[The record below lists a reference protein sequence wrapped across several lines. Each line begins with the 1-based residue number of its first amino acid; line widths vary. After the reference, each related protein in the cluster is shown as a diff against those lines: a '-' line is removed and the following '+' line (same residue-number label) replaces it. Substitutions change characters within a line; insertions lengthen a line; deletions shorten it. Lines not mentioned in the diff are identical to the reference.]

1 LNHDKRTAVSPDDLI
16 DLDRRLATPNND
28 LPTLL
33 LFAAVLHL
41 TAVLVPRVGFG
52 QDHFAVEETTIA
64 ALHSAIRSSATT
76 CEGVV
81 QRYVERAKAY
91 NGICTALVTADGAPI
106 APTRGAIRTGKP
118 LEFPTNTVA
127 VTSVLP
133 EFDNYEGLP
142 LEFGRMKTTVSDA
155 TVQQQFGMRVGMPN
169 AGQLNAL
176 ETLNIRGERS
186 VTCKGE
192 FDAHPS
198 TGPLPTGA
206 PPECEAFRRQPDAL
220 ERARE
225 LDAQYGR
232 NPDLTALPM
241 YCVVF
246 SHKNW
251 YDAKDMRST
260 GGNDVNYAMDVP
272 PVDSP
277 DIADLREKGAI
288 IYATATAAKT
298 GLSYDGREQAVSWLP
313 DGNYADAGW
322 GGQPCNPYDTERVPR
337 GTSSGSGVSVSANL
351 VQCSICEQGS
361 ASCKGPASRNNIVN
375 FLTTRGLMMH
385 GGMNSQRIGDRAG
398 IHCRTVEDAA
408 RVLDAVKG
416 FDSEDMFTAIPQRL
430 MPERPYV
437 SFVVVAAQAA
447 AQPLAGMRFGM
458 VREFMVKHSKND
470 EAISDQLD
478 REIKAILRD
487 ELGAELVESVDPLYA
502 DDPTVTN
509 MKYTFRD
516 AFAEILAHNVPE
528 YFWQTNRAAE
538 LRFAVPGWDVR
549 TTDYA
554 IALALGKAPLS
565 PDINLRTISSGLDNF
580 KSPFTVNKYLAL
592 RGDSRV
598 SDWASFVAN
607 SRFQSDEH
615 RAGSVNAIGIQD
627 LRPSG
632 DELSYLE
639 LRIVLQHVVQK
650 VMLEND
656 IDVFVNPENTLPP
669 PKIGGPAE
677 PAVRNRGSASCCQ
690 AFTALLGGPEIDVP
704 AGYTRVAYEPQYEL
718 SADRKSYR
726 SVSGTVESQLPH
738 PMPISLMVWAGP
750 GSDPEVIKV
759 ASAYQAATGHRVPPP
774 AFGPLQT
781 EHVSAD

>member
-1 LNHDKRTAVSPDDLI
+1 
-16 DLDRRLATPNND
+16 
-28 LPTLL
+28 
-33 LFAAVLHL
+33 
-41 TAVLVPRVGFG
+41 
-52 QDHFAVEETTIA
+52 
-64 ALHSAIRSSATT
+64 
-76 CEGVV
+76 
-81 QRYVERAKAY
+81 
-91 NGICTALVTADGAPI
+91 VTAGGAPI
-106 APTRGAIRTGKP
+106 EPTFGIVRAGKP
-118 LEFPTNTVA
+118 LEFPVDTVP
-127 VTSVLP
+127 VSSVLP
-133 EFDNYEGLP
+133 DFARYGGPPVEL
-142 LEFGRMKTTVSDA
+142 GRMETTASDA
-155 TVQQQFGMRVGMPN
+155 SVKQQVGMRVGIPN

-186 VTCKGE
+186 VTCKGT
-192 FDAHPS
+192 FDAHPA
-198 TGPLPTGA
+198 TGPLPADA

-225 LDAQYGR
+225 LDAEYGR
-232 NPDLTALPM
+232 DPDLAALPM

-288 IYATATAAKT
+288 IYAAATAAKT
-298 GLSYDGREQAVSWLP
+298 GLSYDGPEQAKSWLP
-313 DGNYADAGW
+313 DGNYADAAW

-416 FDSEDMFTAIPQRL
+416 FNTEDMFTAIPQRL
-430 MPERPYV
+430 MPREPYA
-437 SFVVVAAQAA
+437 SFVVDADAA
-447 AQPLAGMRFGM
+447 AAKPLAGMRIGV

-470 EAISDQLD
+470 EAISDQID
-478 REIKAILRD
+478 AEIKAVLRD
-487 ELGAELVESVDPLYA
+487 ELGAELVESVDPLYP
-502 DDPTVTN
+502 DDPAIPN

-516 AFAEILAHNVPE
+516 AIAEILAHNVPE
-528 YFWQTNRAAE
+528 YFWQTARTGE

-554 IALALGKAPLS
+554 IALALGEAPLS

-580 KSPFTVNKYLAL
+580 KSPFTVNKYLRA
-592 RGDSRV
+592 RGDRRV
-598 SDWASFVAN
+598 IDWGAFVAN

-615 RAGSVNAIGIQD
+615 RARSVNAIGIQD
-627 LRPSG
+627 LRPDDG
-632 DELSYLE
+632 DMSYLE
-639 LRIVLQHVVQK
+639 MRIVLQHVVQK
-650 VMLEND
+650 VMLENG

-704 AGYTRVAYEPQYEL
+704 AGYTQVAYEPQYEL
-718 SADRKSYR
+718 SADGQSYR
-726 SVSGTVESQLPH
+726 SVSGTAASVLPH

-750 GSDPEVIKV
+750 GTDPEVIKV
-759 ASAYQAATGHRVPPP
+759 ASAYESATRHRVPPP
-774 AFGPLQT
+774 AFGSLDS
-781 EHVSAD
+781 ERVSRR

>member
-1 LNHDKRTAVSPDDLI
+1 VNQIESQNTTSNEPDARLAAPKNGLSALFVFTAVLI
-16 DLDRRLATPNND
+16 LAM
-28 LPTLL
+28 
-33 LFAAVLHL
+33 
-41 TAVLVPRVGFG
+41 VLVPRLGFA
-52 QDHFAVEETTIA
+52 QDGFAVEEKTIA
-64 ALHSAIRSSATT
+64 ELHSAIRSGATT

-81 QRYVERAKAY
+81 QSYIERAKAY
-91 NGICTALVTADGAPI
+91 NGMCTALVTADGAPI
-106 APTRGAIRTGKP
+106 APARGAMRTGKP
-118 LEFPTNTVA
+118 LEFPTTTVPVA
-127 VTSVLP
+127 SVLP
-133 EFDNYEGLP
+133 DFDRYAGP
-142 LEFGRMKTTVSDA
+142 PIEFGRMETTASDA
-155 TVQQQFGMRVGMPN
+155 TVKQQFGMRVGIPN

-186 VTCKGE
+186 VTCKGA

-198 TGPLPTGA
+198 TGALPADA
-206 PPECEAFRRQPDAL
+206 PPECEEFRRQPDAL
-220 ERARE
+220 ERARA

-298 GLSYDGREQAVSWLP
+298 GLSYDGPEEATSWLP

-430 MPERPYV
+430 MPKEPYA
-437 SFVVVAAQAA
+437 SFVVDAAQAA
-447 AQPLAGMRFGM
+447 AKPLAGMRVGV
-458 VREFMVKHSKND
+458 VREFMVKHTKND

-478 REIKAILRD
+478 AEIKAVLRD
-487 ELGAELVESVDPLYA
+487 ELGAELVESADPLYP

-528 YFWQTNRAAE
+528 YFWQTNRSGD

-554 IALALGKAPLS
+554 IALAMGRAPLS
-565 PDINLRTISSGLDNF
+565 PEINLRTISSGLDNF

-598 SDWASFVAN
+598 VDWASFVAN

-627 LRPSG
+627 LRPG
-632 DELSYLE
+632 ADDMSYLE

-669 PKIGGPAE
+669 PRIGGPAE
-677 PAVRNRGSASCCQ
+677 PTVRNRGSASCCQ

-704 AGYTRVAYEPQYEL
+704 AGYTSVAYEPQYVL
-718 SADRKSYR
+718 DADGKSYR
-726 SVSGTVESQLPH
+726 SVSGTAASQLPH

-750 GSDPEVIKV
+750 GADPEVIKV
-759 ASAYQAATGHRVPPP
+759 ASAYEAATGHRVPPP
-774 AFGPLQT
+774 AFGPVQT
-781 EHVSAD
+781 EQVSRR

>member
-1 LNHDKRTAVSPDDLI
+1 VTNENFDCTAASE
-16 DLDRRLATPNND
+16 LDERLRAPSNGAPARWIFT
-28 LPTLL
+28 TLVIAVAL
-33 LFAAVLHL
+33 LA
-41 TAVLVPRVGFG
+41 PYVGHA
-52 QDHFAVEETTIA
+52 QRFAVEEATIA
-64 ALHSAIRSSATT
+64 GLHDAIRSGATT
-76 CEGVV
+76 CEAVV
-81 QRYVERAKAY
+81 ESYIERAQAY
-91 NGICTALVTADGAPI
+91 NGMCTALVTADGAPI
-106 APTRGAIRTGKP
+106 AAARGIVRAGKP
-118 LEFPTNTVA
+118 LEFPTDTVP
-127 VTSVLP
+127 VSSVLP
-133 EFDNYEGLP
+133 DFDRYAGPPVEL
-142 LEFGRMKTTVSDA
+142 GRMETTASDA
-155 TVQQQFGMRVGMPN
+155 TVQQQFGMRVGIPN

-186 VTCKGE
+186 VTCKGA

-198 TGPLPTGA
+198 TGALPAGA
-206 PPECEAFRRQPDAL
+206 PPECEEFRQQPDAL

-225 LDAQYGR
+225 LDARYGR
-232 NPDLTALPM
+232 NPDLDALPM

-251 YDAKDMRST
+251 YDAKDIRST

-277 DIADLREKGAI
+277 DIADLRDKGAI
-288 IYATATAAKT
+288 IYAAATAAKT
-298 GLSYDGREQAVSWLP
+298 GLSYDGPERARSWLP
-313 DGNYADAGW
+313 DGNYADAAW
-322 GGQPCNPYDTERVPR
+322 GGQPCNPYDTQRVPR
-337 GTSSGSGVSVSANL
+337 GTSSGSGVSVAANL
-351 VQCSICEQGS
+351 AHCSICEQGS

-430 MPERPYV
+430 MPQEPYA
-437 SFVVVAAQAA
+437 SFVVDAA
-447 AQPLAGMRFGM
+447 AAKPLAGMRIGV

-478 REIKAILRD
+478 REIKAVLRD

-502 DDPTVTN
+502 DDPAVPN
-509 MKYTFRD
+509 MRYTFRD

-528 YFWQTNRAAE
+528 YFWQTNRAGE

-549 TTDYA
+549 TIDYA
-554 IALALGKAPLS
+554 IALAVGDAPLS
-565 PDINLRTISSGLDNF
+565 PDINLRSISSGLDNF
-580 KSPFTVNKYLAL
+580 KSPFTVNKYLRT
-592 RGDSRV
+592 RGDRRV
-598 SDWASFVAN
+598 TDWATFVAS

-627 LRPSG
+627 LRPS
-632 DELSYLE
+632 DAEMSYLE
-639 LRIVLQHVVQK
+639 MRIVLQHVVQK

-669 PKIGGPAE
+669 PLIGGPAE

-704 AGYTRVAYEPQYEL
+704 AGYTEIVYEPRFEL
-718 SADRKSYR
+718 SADGKSYR
-726 SVSGTVESQLPH
+726 SVSGSVASKLPN
-738 PMPISLMVWAGP
+738 PMPISLMIWAGP
-750 GSDPEVIKV
+750 GADPEVIKV
-759 ASAYQAATGHRVPPP
+759 ASAYEAATRHRVPPP
-774 AFGPLQT
+774 AFGPLHG
-781 EHVSAD
+781 ERVSHR

>member
-1 LNHDKRTAVSPDDLI
+1 VTNQKPEPPTEIDSRLTAPG
-16 DLDRRLATPNND
+16 ND
-28 LPTLL
+28 LLSL
-33 LFAAVLHL
+33 VVFAAVLIAL
-41 TAVLVPRVGFG
+41 TVLVPSLSVAQG
-52 QDHFAVEETTIA
+52 DFAVEETTIA
-64 ALHSAIRSSATT
+64 ELHAAIRSGDTT
-76 CEGVV
+76 CEAVV
-81 QRYVERAKAY
+81 ESYIERAKAY
-91 NGICTALVTADGAPI
+91 NGMCTALVTADGAPI
-106 APTRGAIRTGKP
+106 APAQGIVRAGKP
-118 LEFPTNTVA
+118 LQFPTETVP
-127 VTSVLP
+127 VSRILP
-133 EFDNYEGLP
+133 NFDRYTGPPVEL
-142 LEFGRMKTTVSDA
+142 GRMETTASDS
-155 TVQQQFGMRVGMPN
+155 TVKQQFGMRIGIPN

-186 VTCKGE
+186 VTCKGA

-198 TGPLPTGA
+198 TGPLPPDA
-206 PPECEAFRRQPDAL
+206 PPECEAFRAQPDAL

-225 LDAQYGR
+225 LDAMYGR
-232 NPDLTALPM
+232 NPDLEKLPM

-288 IYATATAAKT
+288 IYGTATAAKT
-298 GLSYDGREQAVSWLP
+298 GLSYDGAVEAQSWLP

-361 ASCKGPASRNNIVN
+361 ASCKGPASRNNVVN

-430 MPERPYV
+430 MPDEPYA
-437 SFVVVAAQAA
+437 SFVVDASQVAAK
-447 AQPLAGMRFGM
+447 PLAGMRIGI
-458 VREFMVKHSKND
+458 VREFMVKHTKND

-478 REIKAILRD
+478 REIKAVLRD
-487 ELGAELVESVDPLYA
+487 QLGAELVESVDPLYP
-502 DDPTVTN
+502 DDPSVPN

-516 AFAEILAHNVPE
+516 GIAEILAHNVPE
-528 YFWQTNRAAE
+528 YFWQTRPDGE

-549 TTDYA
+549 TVDYA
-554 IALALGKAPLS
+554 IALALGQAPLS
-565 PDINLRTISSGLDNF
+565 PDINLRSLSSGLDNF
-580 KSPFTVNKYLAL
+580 KSPFTVNKYLRE
-592 RGDSRV
+592 RGDRRV
-598 SDWASFVAN
+598 IDWASFVAN

-627 LRPSG
+627 LRPDDG
-632 DELSYLE
+632 DMSYLE
-639 LRIVLQHVVQK
+639 MRIVLQHVVNK

-677 PAVRNRGSASCCQ
+677 PAVRNRGAASCCQ

-704 AGYTRVAYEPQYEL
+704 AGYTQIAYEPRYEL
-718 SADRKSYR
+718 SADGKSYR
-726 SVSGTVESQLPH
+726 SVTGTVASQLPV

-750 GSDPEVIKV
+750 GTDPEVIKV
-759 ASAYQAATGHRVPPP
+759 ASAYEAATHHRVPPP
-774 AFGPLQT
+774 AFGPLNP
-781 EHVSAD
+781 ERVSRR

>member
-1 LNHDKRTAVSPDDLI
+1 VTDYDSTASELDERLKAPGDDL
-16 DLDRRLATPNND
+16 PS
-28 LPTLL
+28 LL
-33 LFAAVLHL
+33 LFMTVFVAL
-41 TAVLVPRVGFG
+41 TVLVPSLGLAQG
-52 QDHFAVEETTIA
+52 TYAVEEKTIA
-64 ALHSAIRSSATT
+64 ELHSAIRAGETT
-76 CEGVV
+76 CEAVV
-81 QRYVERAKAY
+81 ESYIERAKAY
-91 NGICTALVTADGAPI
+91 NGMCTALVTADGAPI
-106 APTRGAIRTGKP
+106 APARGIVRAGKP
-118 LEFPTNTVA
+118 LEFPTDTVR
-127 VTSVLP
+127 VSSVLP
-133 EFDNYEGLP
+133 DFERYSGP
-142 LEFGRMKTTVSDA
+142 PVEFGRMETTASDA
-155 TVQQQFGMRVGMPN
+155 TVQQQFGMRVGKPN

-186 VTCKGE
+186 VSCKGP

-198 TGPLPTGA
+198 AGPLPPDA
-206 PPECEAFRRQPDAL
+206 PPECEAFRHQPDAR

-225 LDAQYGR
+225 LDALYGR
-232 NPDLTALPM
+232 NPDLGKLPM

-298 GLSYDGREQAVSWLP
+298 GLSYDGDEQAKSWLP

-430 MPERPYV
+430 MPKEPYA
-437 SFVVVAAQAA
+437 SFVVDAKQADSK
-447 AQPLAGMRFGM
+447 PLAGMRIGI
-458 VREFMVKHSKND
+458 VREFMVKHTKND

-478 REIKAILRD
+478 AEIKKVLRD

-502 DDPTVTN
+502 DDPAVAN

-528 YFWQTNRAAE
+528 YFWQTNRAGE

-565 PDINLRTISSGLDNF
+565 PEINLRTISSGLDNF

-592 RGDSRV
+592 RGDRRV
-598 SDWASFVAN
+598 IDWGSFVAN

-627 LRPSG
+627 LRPDEG
-632 DELSYLE
+632 DMSYLE

-704 AGYTRVAYEPQYEL
+704 AGYTQVAYEPRYEL
-718 SADRKSYR
+718 SADGKSYR
-726 SVSGTVESQLPH
+726 SVTGAVETRLPY

-750 GSDPEVIKV
+750 GSDPEVITV
-759 ASAYQAATGHRVPPP
+759 ASAYEAATNHRVPPP
-774 AFGPLQT
+774 AFGPLHP
-781 EHVSAD
+781 ERVSRR

>member
-1 LNHDKRTAVSPDDLI
+1 VKDQKPDLTNDI
-16 DLDRRLATPNND
+16 DSRLTTPGND
-28 LPTLL
+28 LLSL
-33 LFAAVLHL
+33 VVFAAVLVAL
-41 TAVLVPRVGFG
+41 TILVPSLSVAQGA
-52 QDHFAVEETTIA
+52 FAVEETTIA
-64 ALHSAIRSSATT
+64 QLHAAIRSGDTT
-76 CEGVV
+76 CEAVV
-81 QRYVERAKAY
+81 ESYIERAKAY
-91 NGICTALVTADGAPI
+91 NGMCTALVTADGAPI
-106 APTRGAIRTGKP
+106 APAPGIVRAGKP
-118 LEFPTNTVA
+118 LAFPTETVP
-127 VTSVLP
+127 VSRILP
-133 EFDNYEGLP
+133 NFDRYTGP
-142 LEFGRMKTTVSDA
+142 PVEFGRMETTASDA
-155 TVQQQFGMRVGMPN
+155 TVQQQFGMRVGIPN

-186 VTCKGE
+186 VTCKGA

-198 TGPLPTGA
+198 TGPLPPNA
-206 PPECEAFRRQPDAL
+206 PPECEAFRQQPDAL

-225 LDAQYGR
+225 LDAAYGR
-232 NPDLTALPM
+232 TPDLGRLPM

-288 IYATATAAKT
+288 IYGTATAAKT
-298 GLSYDGREQAVSWLP
+298 GLSYDGVAQAQSWLP

-361 ASCKGPASRNNIVN
+361 ASCKGPASRNNVVN

-430 MPERPYV
+430 MPEEPYA
-437 SFVVVAAQAA
+437 SFVVRAAQVAAK
-447 AQPLAGMRFGM
+447 PLAGMRIGI
-458 VREFMVKHSKND
+458 VREFMVKHTKND

-478 REIKAILRD
+478 REIKAVLRD
-487 ELGAELVESVDPLYA
+487 QLGAELVESVDPLYP
-502 DDPTVTN
+502 DDPSVPN

-516 AFAEILAHNVPE
+516 GIAEILAHNVPE
-528 YFWQTNRAAE
+528 YFWQTRPNGE

-554 IALALGKAPLS
+554 IALALGQAPLS
-565 PDINLRTISSGLDNF
+565 PDINLRSISSGLDNF
-580 KSPFTVNKYLAL
+580 KSPFTVNKYLRE
-592 RGDSRV
+592 RGDRRV
-598 SDWASFVAN
+598 IDWASFVAN

-627 LRPSG
+627 LRPDAG
-632 DELSYLE
+632 DMSYLE
-639 LRIVLQHVVQK
+639 MRIVLQHVVNK

-704 AGYTRVAYEPQYEL
+704 AGYTQVAYEPRYEL
-718 SADRKSYR
+718 SADHKTYR
-726 SVSGTVESQLPH
+726 SVTGAIASQLPV

-750 GSDPEVIKV
+750 GTDPEVIKV
-759 ASAYQAATGHRVPPP
+759 ASAYEAATNHRVPPP
-774 AFGPLQT
+774 AFGPLNPEQI
-781 EHVSAD
+781 SRR

>member
-1 LNHDKRTAVSPDDLI
+1 VKDHDSTGAPPP
-16 DLDRRLATPNND
+16 DLDPRLAPPADDTPS
-28 LPTLL
+28 LL
-33 LFAAVLHL
+33 LFMAIFVAL
-41 TAVLVPRVGFG
+41 TVLVPRLSIAQGA
-52 QDHFAVEETTIA
+52 FAVEEKTIA
-64 ALHSAIRSSATT
+64 ELHDAIRSGATT
-76 CEGVV
+76 CENVV
-81 QRYVERAKAY
+81 ERYIERAKAY
-91 NGICTALVTADGAPI
+91 NGMCTALVTADGKPI
-106 APTRGAIRTGKP
+106 APAHGTVRAGKP
-118 LEFPTNTVA
+118 LEFPTETVPVA
-127 VTSVLP
+127 SVLP
-133 EFDNYEGLP
+133 DFARYTGP
-142 LEFGRMKTTVSDA
+142 PVEFGRMETTASDP
-155 TVQQQFGMRVGMPN
+155 TVQQQFGMRVGIPN

-186 VTCKGE
+186 VTCKGA

-198 TGPLPTGA
+198 TGPLPADA
-206 PPECEAFRRQPDAL
+206 PPECEAFRKQPDAL

-225 LDAQYGR
+225 LDALYGR
-232 NPDLTALPM
+232 NPDLDKLPM

-251 YDAKDMRST
+251 FDAKDMRST

-298 GLSYDGREQAVSWLP
+298 GLSFDGPEKAKSWLP

-375 FLTTRGLMMH
+375 LLTTRGLMMH

-416 FDSEDMFTAIPQRL
+416 FNSEDMFTAIPQRL
-430 MPERPYV
+430 MPKEPYA
-437 SFVVVAAQAA
+437 SFVVAANQAA
-447 AQPLAGMRFGM
+447 AKPLAGMRIGV
-458 VREFMVKHSKND
+458 VREFMVKHTKND

-478 REIKAILRD
+478 AEIKKVLRD
-487 ELGAELVESVDPLYA
+487 QLGAELVESVDPLYP
-502 DDPTVTN
+502 DDAAVPN

-528 YFWQTNRAAE
+528 YFWQTNRAGE

-554 IALALGKAPLS
+554 IALALGEAPLS
-565 PDINLRTISSGLDNF
+565 PDINLRSISSGLDNF
-580 KSPFTVNKYLAL
+580 KSPFTVNKYLRT
-592 RGDSRV
+592 RGDRRV
-598 SDWASFVAN
+598 NDWASFVAN
-607 SRFQSDEH
+607 SRFQSDAH

-627 LRPSG
+627 LRPG
-632 DELSYLE
+632 DDEMSYLE
-639 LRIVLQHVVQK
+639 MRIVLQHVVQK

-677 PAVRNRGSASCCQ
+677 PALRNRGSASCCQ
-690 AFTALLGGPEIDVP
+690 VFTALLGGPEIDVP
-704 AGYTRVAYEPQYEL
+704 AGYTQVAYEPKYEL
-718 SADRKSYR
+718 SADGKSYR
-726 SVSGTVESQLPH
+726 SVTGTTPSRLRY

-759 ASAYQAATGHRVPPP
+759 ASAYEAATNHRVPPP
-774 AFGPLQT
+774 AFGPLQ
-781 EHVSAD
+781 EERVSRR

>member
-1 LNHDKRTAVSPDDLI
+1 LNNDNPLTPPHAN
-16 DLDRRLATPNND
+16 DLDPRLETPKND
-28 LPTLL
+28 MRLL
-33 LFAAVLHL
+33 LVFAAVLVLL
-41 TAVLVPRVGFG
+41 TMLAPRLAAAQGE
-52 QDHFAVEETTIA
+52 FAVEEATIA
-64 ALHSAIRSSATT
+64 DVHAAIQSGAATCASIVET
-76 CEGVV
+76 
-81 QRYVERAKAY
+81 YIERARAY
-91 NGICTALVTADGAPI
+91 NGMCTALVTADGAAIP
-106 APTRGAIRTGKP
+106 AARGAMRTGKP
-118 LEFPTNTVA
+118 LEFPTTTVPVA
-127 VTSVLP
+127 SILP
-133 EFDNYEGLP
+133 DFASYEGP
-142 LEFGRMKTTVSDA
+142 PVEFGRMETTASDA
-155 TVQQQFGMRVGMPN
+155 TVKQQFGMRVGIPN

-186 VTCKGE
+186 VTCKGA

-198 TGPLPTGA
+198 TGPLPRGA
-206 PPECEAFRRQPDAL
+206 PPECETFRKQPDAL
-220 ERARE
+220 ERARD
-225 LDAQYGR
+225 LDALYGR

-298 GLSYDGREQAVSWLP
+298 GLSYDGAEQATSWLP

-430 MPERPYV
+430 MPTESYA
-437 SFVVVAAQAA
+437 SFVVGAAQAVA
-447 AQPLAGMRFGM
+447 KPLAGMRVGI

-470 EAISDQLD
+470 EAISDRLD
-478 REIKAILRD
+478 REIKAVLRD
-487 ELGAELVESVDPLYA
+487 ELGAELVESADPLYP
-502 DDPTVTN
+502 DDPSVTN

-528 YFWQTNRAAE
+528 YFWQTNRAGE

-592 RGDSRV
+592 RGDTRV
-598 SDWASFVAN
+598 VDWASFVAN

-627 LRPSG
+627 LRPG
-632 DELSYLE
+632 TDDMSYLE

-704 AGYTRVAYEPQYEL
+704 AGYISVAYEPRYEL

-750 GSDPEVIKV
+750 GADPEVIKV
-759 ASAYQAATGHRVPPP
+759 ASAYEAATAHRVPPP
-774 AFGPLQT
+774 AFGPVQP
-781 EHVSAD
+781 EQVSRR

>member
-1 LNHDKRTAVSPDDLI
+1 MHVKDQKLPLTNEI
-16 DLDRRLATPNND
+16 DSRLTTPGND
-28 LPTLL
+28 LLSL
-33 LFAAVLHL
+33 VVFAAVLVAL
-41 TAVLVPRVGFG
+41 TVLVPRLSVA
-52 QDHFAVEETTIA
+52 QASFAVEEATIA
-64 ALHSAIRSSATT
+64 DLHAAIRSGDTT
-76 CEGVV
+76 CEAVV
-81 QRYVERAKAY
+81 ESYIERAKAY
-91 NGICTALVTADGAPI
+91 NGMCTALVTADGAPI
-106 APTRGAIRTGKP
+106 APAPGIVRAGKP
-118 LEFPTNTVA
+118 LEFPTETVP
-127 VTSVLP
+127 VSRILP
-133 EFDNYEGLP
+133 NFDRYSGP
-142 LEFGRMKTTVSDA
+142 PVEFGRMETTASDA
-155 TVQQQFGMRVGMPN
+155 TVKQQFGMRVGIPN

-186 VTCKGE
+186 VTCKGA

-198 TGPLPTGA
+198 TGPLPGNA

-225 LDAQYGR
+225 LDAAYGR
-232 NPDLTALPM
+232 NPDLDRLPM

-298 GLSYDGREQAVSWLP
+298 GLSYDGAEQAESWLP

-361 ASCKGPASRNNIVN
+361 ASCKGPASRNNVVN

-430 MPERPYV
+430 MPEEPYA
-437 SFVVVAAQAA
+437 SFVVGAPQAGA
-447 AQPLAGMRFGM
+447 KPLAGMRIGV
-458 VREFMVKHSKND
+458 VREFMVKHTKND

-478 REIKAILRD
+478 REIKAVLRD
-487 ELGAELVESVDPLYA
+487 QLGAELVESIDPLYP
-502 DDPTVTN
+502 DDPSVPN

-516 AFAEILAHNVPE
+516 GIAEILAHNVPE
-528 YFWQTNRAAE
+528 YFWQTRPDGE

-554 IALALGKAPLS
+554 IALALGQAPLS
-565 PDINLRTISSGLDNF
+565 PDINLRSISSGLDNF
-580 KSPFTVNKYLAL
+580 KSPFTVNKYLRT
-592 RGDSRV
+592 RGDRRV
-598 SDWASFVAN
+598 IDWASFVAN

-615 RAGSVNAIGIQD
+615 RAGSVNAVGIQD
-627 LRPSG
+627 LRPDDG
-632 DELSYLE
+632 DMSYLE
-639 LRIVLQHVVQK
+639 MRIVLQHVVNK

-704 AGYTRVAYEPQYEL
+704 AGYTQVAYEPRYEL
-718 SADRKSYR
+718 SADGKTYR
-726 SVSGTVESQLPH
+726 SVTGTVASQLPV

-750 GSDPEVIKV
+750 GTDPEVIKV
-759 ASAYQAATGHRVPPP
+759 ASAYEAATNHRVPPP
-774 AFGPLQT
+774 AFGPLNPEQI
-781 EHVSAD
+781 SRR

>member
-1 LNHDKRTAVSPDDLI
+1 VKHQKPDLTNDI
-16 DLDRRLATPNND
+16 DSRLTTPGND
-28 LPTLL
+28 LLSL
-33 LFAAVLHL
+33 VVFAAVLVAL
-41 TAVLVPRVGFG
+41 TVLVPSLSVAQG
-52 QDHFAVEETTIA
+52 DFAVEETTIA
-64 ALHSAIRSSATT
+64 ELHTAIRSGDTT
-76 CEGVV
+76 CEAVV
-81 QRYVERAKAY
+81 ESYIERAKAY
-91 NGICTALVTADGAPI
+91 NGMCTALVTVDGAPI
-106 APTRGAIRTGKP
+106 APAPGIVRAGKP
-118 LEFPTNTVA
+118 LVFPTETVA
-127 VTSVLP
+127 VSRILP
-133 EFDNYEGLP
+133 SFDRYTGP
-142 LEFGRMKTTVSDA
+142 PVEFGRMETTASDA
-155 TVQQQFGMRVGMPN
+155 TVKQQFGMRVGIPN

-186 VTCKGE
+186 VTCKGA

-198 TGPLPTGA
+198 TGPLPPGA
-206 PPECEAFRRQPDAL
+206 PAECEAFRHQPDAL

-225 LDAQYGR
+225 LDAAYGR
-232 NPDLTALPM
+232 NPDLARLPM

-298 GLSYDGREQAVSWLP
+298 GLSYDGAEQARSWLP

-430 MPERPYV
+430 MPEESYA
-437 SFVVVAAQAA
+437 SFVVGAAQAA
-447 AQPLAGMRFGM
+447 AKPLAGMRIGI
-458 VREFMVKHSKND
+458 VREFMVKHTKND

-478 REIKAILRD
+478 REIKAVLRD
-487 ELGAELVESVDPLYA
+487 QLGAELVESVDPLYP
-502 DDPTVTN
+502 DDPSVPN

-516 AFAEILAHNVPE
+516 GIAEILAHNVPE
-528 YFWQTNRAAE
+528 YFWQTRPNGE

-554 IALALGKAPLS
+554 IALALGQAPLS
-565 PDINLRTISSGLDNF
+565 PEINLRSISSGLDNF
-580 KSPFTVNKYLAL
+580 KSPFTVNKYLRQ
-592 RGDSRV
+592 RGDRRV
-598 SDWASFVAN
+598 IDWASFVAN

-627 LRPSG
+627 LRPDDG
-632 DELSYLE
+632 DMSYLE
-639 LRIVLQHVVQK
+639 MRIVLQHVVSK

-704 AGYTRVAYEPQYEL
+704 AGYTQVAYEPRYEL
-718 SADRKSYR
+718 SADGKTYR
-726 SVSGTVESQLPH
+726 SVTGAVASQLPV

-750 GSDPEVIKV
+750 GTDPEVIKV
-759 ASAYQAATGHRVPPP
+759 ASAYEAATNHRVPPP
-774 AFGPLQT
+774 AFGPLNPEQ
-781 EHVSAD
+781 VSRR